1 MEKSGLNL
9 ATSQLKLKQENF
21 MKTFQK
27 PRQNQVIM
35 HHFFIGDVP
44 NTKPNRS
51 IDIGKDIKDVA

>member
-27 PRQNQVIM
+27 PRQNQEISS
-35 HHFFIGDVP
+35 HDASFFHRRCAKHK
-44 NTKPNRS
+44 TQSKYRHR
-51 IDIGKDIKDVA
+51 